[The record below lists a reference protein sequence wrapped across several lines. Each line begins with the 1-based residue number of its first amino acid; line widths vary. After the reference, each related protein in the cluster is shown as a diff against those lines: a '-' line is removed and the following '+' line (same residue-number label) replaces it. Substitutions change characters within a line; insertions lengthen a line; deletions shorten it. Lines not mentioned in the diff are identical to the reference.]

1 MRKLAITFLVLLV
14 LGVAAVLLVPYLL
27 DVNSYRGR
35 IQAELEQRL
44 HRPVTLGTMELKL
57 LPLAFKVENVAIGED
72 PAFGPRKNFSEADEL
87 LVTAALWPLLH
98 GDLQVHSLELKRP
111 RIELVKSAEGVWNYA
126 SLGSGPAT
134 PPPAGQAAPPAEPA
148 STLALDEL
156 KITDGQVAITD
167 FTQPS
172 PRVVYDHIDLTL
184 GDYAPGKAFS
194 LVVGTHLAGAG
205 AQTIRLEGRGGP
217 LTDAGLLATPF
228 DGDLE
233 LDEVSLSGL
242 QQLLHSQALA
252 GSEGV
257 LTGKAAIQNGGGRMM
272 SKGELKLEQPRIR
285 GVETGF
291 PIALDYEFNQDAATQ
306 VIRLERAK
314 LTLGQTPITVKG
326 TIQAQPTPAVL
337 DLEVNT
343 PRVSIQEAARLASAF
358 GVAFSPTATIAGN
371 LQAQLKVRGAA
382 NSPSYDGNI
391 AADSLVITG
400 KDLPRPVEVK
410 TLNLAMT
417 PEVIRSSEFSATT
430 AGTAVTAQFTLTD
443 YAGAAPK
450 LEATVRTANAGVSE
464 LLSIAK
470 AYGVSAAEGATG
482 SGAASLDVRVTG
494 PLKGTLNYSG
504 SGAVSSAQL
513 NLKSLKQPLRV
524 RRADLRFNQDSVAVE
539 NLDGG
544 LGAINATGSLT
555 VRNFSAPAFDATVR
569 IPNAAV
575 GELLAIAKSYDV
587 EATEG
592 ISGTGTAS
600 LNARVA
606 GPLKGTWTYS
616 GSGAL
621 GNASLS
627 LASLRQPLKVRRADL
642 RFTQN
647 SLVLENLDGSL
658 GQTNATGNL
667 TLRDFAK
674 PQVSFALAA
683 DKIVA
688 AEWQQMMT
696 SGAQPA
702 RAQSRGRW
710 NLIPAASA
718 AAPPPSESLLVRMTG
733 SGTLRAGTILYD
745 QLVFTN
751 ARANVTLDHGRIRLA
766 PITADLYGGQHSGS
780 IEIDARVTPVL
791 YTVSSKLDRVDANKL
806 LSSVSSVKETLYGL
820 LLANADTRFTAS
832 SATSSSEI
840 ARSLNGKVDLNL
852 KNGKLTKMDLL
863 YQLAS
868 IGKFL
873 HSGQKMRSYT
883 NVVAMT
889 GDFDVANG
897 VARTDNLK
905 ATLDVGTM
913 AATGSVNLADET
925 LNLRMTAVLT
935 KAFSDEVGGTGV
947 GGYLNTALAN
957 SKGELVVP
965 IIISGTF
972 DKPRF
977 APDLAKIAQ
986 MKLEN
991 LAPTLANPGQ
1001 LSTIL
1006 GSILGGKK
1014 KTEEGTQP
1022 AEKQPG
1028 LADILGTLG
1037 GKKKQEPA
1045 PPAGGTQ
1052 PQPGATPAPTQPATG
1067 QQQPATG
1074 QPQPATGQPQPK
1086 PKPANPWE
1094 QILTDV
1100 LKPKPKKQPPPPPP
1114 PPAQKSSEEEKPPEQ
1129 PK

>member
-1 MRKLAITFLVLLV
+1 V
-14 LGVAAVLLVPYLL
+14 L

-35 IQAELEQRL
+35 IQAKLEQRL
-44 HRPVTLGTMELKL
+44 HRPVTLGTMQLKV
-57 LPLAFKVENVAIGED
+57 LPLAFRVENVAIGED
-72 PAFGPRKNFSEADEL
+72 PAFGPRQNFAEADEL
-87 LVTAALWPLLH
+87 YVTAALWPLLH
-98 GDLQVHSLELKRP
+98 GDLQVQSLELKKP
-111 RIELVKSAEGVWNYA
+111 RIELVRSAGGVWNYA
-126 SLGSGPAT
+126 SLGRGS
-134 PPPAGQAAPPAEPA
+134 AASAPG
-148 STLALDEL
+148 STFYLAEL

-167 FTQPS
+167 LQKGALRT
-172 PRVVYDHIDLTL
+172 VYDHMDLTL

-194 LVVGTHLAGAG
+194 IDAATHLAGAG
-205 AQTIRLEGRGGP
+205 AQTIHLEGRGGP
-217 LTDAGLLATPF
+217 LADQGVLATPF
-228 DGDLE
+228 DGTLE
-233 LDEVSLSGL
+233 LEEVSLSGL
-242 QQLLHSQALA
+242 QQLLGSQALA
-252 GSEGV
+252 GSDGV
-257 LTGKAAIQNGGGRMM
+257 VTGKAAIQNAGGKLM
-272 SKGELKLEQPRIR
+272 SKGELKLQQPRIR

-306 VIRLERAK
+306 VIRLERAQ
-314 LTLGQTPITVKG
+314 LTLGQTPISVKG
-326 TIQAQPTPAVL
+326 TIQAQPTPALL
-337 DLEVNT
+337 DLEVST
-343 PRVSIQEAARLASAF
+343 PRVSIQEAARLAAAF
-358 GVAFSPTATIAGN
+358 GVAFSPSATIAGN

-382 NSPSYDGNI
+382 NSPTYDGNI

-417 PEVIRSSEFSATT
+417 PSVIRSSEFSATT
-430 AGTAVTAQFTLTD
+430 AGTTVTAQFTLAD
-443 YAGAAPK
+443 YAGTAPR

-494 PLKGTLNYSG
+494 PLKGALNYSG
-504 SGAVSSAQL
+504 SGAVTNALL
-513 NLKSLKQPLRV
+513 NLRSLKQPLRV

-539 NLDGG
+539 NLDGA
-544 LGAINATGSLT
+544 LGPINATGSLT
-555 VRNFSAPAFDATVR
+555 VRDFSAPAFDATVR
-569 IPNAAV
+569 IANAAV
-575 GELLAIAKSYDV
+575 GDLLAIAKSYGV
-587 EATEG
+587 EATED
-592 ISGTGTAS
+592 ISGSGVAS
-600 LNARVA
+600 LNARVS

-647 SLVLENLDGSL
+647 SLVLENLEGSL
-658 GQTNATGNL
+658 GQTHATGSL
-667 TLRDFAK
+667 TLRDFSK
-674 PQVSFALAA
+674 PQVSFTLAA

-688 AEWQQMMT
+688 AEWQQLMT
-696 SGAQPA
+696 GGAQPA

-710 NLIPAASA
+710 NFIPAASA
-718 AAPPPSESLLVRMTG
+718 AAPAPRGESLLARMTG
-733 SGTLRAGTILYD
+733 SGTLRAETILYD
-745 QLVFTN
+745 QLVITN
-751 ARANVTLDHGRIRLA
+751 ARSQVALDHGHIRLA
-766 PITADLYGGQHSGS
+766 PITGDLYGGQHTGS

-840 ARSLNGKVDLNL
+840 ARSLNGKLKLNL
-852 KNGKLTKMDLL
+852 RDGKLTKMDLL

-873 HSGQKMRSYT
+873 SSGQKMRSYT
-883 NVVAMT
+883 NVIAMT
-889 GDFDVANG
+889 GDFDVNNG

-913 AATGSVNLADET
+913 AATGSVNLVDET
-925 LNLRMTAVLT
+925 LNLRMTAVLN

-947 GGYLNTALAN
+947 GGYLSTALAN

-965 IIISGTF
+965 IIVSGTF
-972 DKPRF
+972 SKPRF
-977 APDLAKIAQ
+977 APDLGKIAQ
-986 MKLEN
+986 MKLRN

-1001 LSTIL
+1001 LSSIL
-1006 GSILGGKK
+1006 GSILGGRK

-1028 LADILGTLG
+1028 MADILGTLG
-1037 GKKKQEPA
+1037 GKKKPEPA
-1045 PPAGGTQ
+1045 PPAAGTQ
-1052 PQPGATPAPTQPATG
+1052 PEPAAPSGTTQPATQPAAG
-1067 QQQPATG
+1067 QPQQQP
-1074 QPQPATGQPQPK
+1074 
-1086 PKPANPWE
+1086 KPASPLE

-1100 LKPKPKKQPPPPPP
+1100 LKRQQKKKPPPPPP
-1114 PPAQKSSEEEKPPEQ
+1114 PEQKSSEEEKPPDQ